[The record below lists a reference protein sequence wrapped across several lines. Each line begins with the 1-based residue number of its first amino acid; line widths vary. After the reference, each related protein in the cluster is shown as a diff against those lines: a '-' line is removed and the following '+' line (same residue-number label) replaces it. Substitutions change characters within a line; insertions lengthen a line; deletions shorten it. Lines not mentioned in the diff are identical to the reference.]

1 MLRRSPIARKAPL
14 RSGGFLRRAVAKVRR
29 RNTGP
34 DRATR
39 LVVWERSGGMCEMAH
54 GCNAMAVD
62 VHHRKPRRSGGTKD
76 PLVNSP
82 ANLLA
87 ICRAGHNW
95 VESNRMEALLQ
106 GLLLLLSHACSRYGT
121 GNPTHCSFLR
131 AYLLGRRARSARPAG
146 RHYRRADARH
156 ER

>member
-1 MLRRSPIARKAPL
+1 MLRRSPIARKTPL

-106 GLLLLLSHACSRYGT
+106 GLLLHSTEQPRGVPVVLRYGLVHL
-121 GNPTHCSFLR
+121 THDGQWE
-131 AYLLGRRARSARPAG
+131 AA
-146 RHYRRADARH
+146 
-156 ER
+156 